1 VARDPFEECLEVRPD
16 RKSIALV
23 GMPGGGKSTV
33 GRQLA
38 RRLGRVFIDSDAA
51 IEKRIGEPIRS
62 YFEAQGEEG
71 FRDVEES
78 VVEEV
83 TSLKDSVLATGGG
96 AVLRINNRRLLHER
110 CHVVYLRSSPE
121 DLFRRLRH
129 DTMRPLLQVADP
141 LARLRELFEIRDP
154 LYREVAHSVI
164 DTGRPSVASLINI
177 VLMQLELVGVVDAG
191 VVPSPVDSSL
201 RQN

>member
-1 VARDPFEECLEVRPD
+1 MASDPSEERLAAQSARGL
-16 RKSIALV
+16 IAFV

-38 RRLGRVFIDSDAA
+38 RRLGRVFIDSDAM

-62 YFEAQGEEG
+62 YFEARGEAG
-71 FRDVEES
+71 FRDIEES
-78 VVEEV
+78 VIGEI
-83 TSLKDSVLATGGG
+83 TSYEDAVLATGGG
-96 AVLRINNRRLLHER
+96 AVLRVNNRRLLHER

-129 DTMRPLLQVADP
+129 DTVRPLLQVADP
-141 LARLRELFEIRDP
+141 LARLRELFDIRDP
-154 LYREVAHSVI
+154 LYREAAHSVI
-164 DTGRPSVASLINI
+164 ETGRPSVTTLINI
-177 VLMQLELVGVVDAG
+177 VLMQLELAGVVDAG
-191 VVPSPVDSSL
+191 AVPSPVDSSL